1 MDTDEI
7 IRSLQSRIDKCGF
20 QISED
25 ILYSDWNHPA
35 LKACKKSVEERQ
47 ALDKRIMGE
56 LISLRQQAKWYS
68 ENV

>member
-7 IRSLQSRIDKCGF
+7 IRALQSRIDKGGYL
-20 QISED
+20 ISEAILFGYIKD
-25 ILYSDWNHPA
+25 IS
-35 LKACKKSVEERQ
+35 KKEANLIHERQ

-56 LISLRQQAKWYS
+56 LISLRQQVKWYS